1 MKRQL
6 ALAAVVLSAAMLTAC
21 SDENSSEEISIA
33 DTSEPASAVD
43 NVSGTTTD
51 DYFETMD
58 NYTSMSS
65 AETSEPVPE
74 SGFRLLADVY
84 GLAGDKI
91 TDDDITSVTYDE
103 QAELTEDSWFYAI
116 CDGFA
121 YIGEPTGICFNSI
134 DNADIF
140 DETTWTFDGLP
151 QYAPTEYKRLEV
163 GDEICG
169 LTVKSALTEFYTD
182 NVSEA
187 TKSIPE
193 IYFRYSSAAFE
204 GSVTM
209 TGYLS
214 IAPEDDYGI
223 GEGDIFFVPAPDSEL
238 LPVMNY
244 TFDGSGIYNKL
255 YISGNNDFKWVTEYP
270 TIRTGNINDSALN
283 FSGIPQDNSYVKV
296 KITVDDIVMSSAV
309 DWLSSVGCRLVSIE
323 VLQ

>member
-1 MKRQL
+1 MKRYL
-6 ALAAVVLSAAMLTAC
+6 ALAAVIILSAMLTAC
-21 SDENSSEEISIA
+21 SDENSSVETSIA
-33 DTSEPASAVD
+33 DTSEQASAVD
-43 NVSGTTTD
+43 NVAETTTD
-51 DYFETMD
+51 DYCETTD
-58 NYTSMSS
+58 NYTSVSA
-65 AETSEPVPE
+65 AETAEPVPE

-103 QAELTEDSWFYAI
+103 QAELTEDSWFYAT

-121 YIGEPTGICFNSI
+121 YIGGPTGICFNSI

-140 DETTWTFDGLP
+140 DEATWTFEGLP

-163 GDEICG
+163 GEEICG
-169 LTVKSALTEFYTD
+169 LTVKSASTQFCTD
-182 NVSEA
+182 NVSEE

-193 IYFRYSSAAFE
+193 IYFRYSSAEFE

-223 GEGDIFFVPAPDSEL
+223 EAGDIFFVPAPDSTA

-255 YISGNNDFKWVTEYP
+255 YINGTNDFKWVIEYP
-270 TIRTGNINDSALN
+270 TIRAGNIHDSALI

-296 KITVDDIVMSSAV
+296 KITVDNIAMSSAV
-309 DWLSSVGCRLVSIE
+309 DWLSYVSCRLVSIE